1 MKISGFLR
9 QHKYRKNES
18 KIFMM
23 QNPVF
28 MRVERSFL
36 TRKKPQIRQAYIGG
50 EDFGFHRAG
59 NKHIILVCDVQRR
72 PQRMYCFD
80 ERRDVRS
87 ATVISVNSV
96 QQKQSQYKDDSVRSR
111 TFAES
116 RFRF

>member
-28 MRVERSFL
+28 MRVDRSFL

-80 ERRDVRS
+80 RRRNITNV
-87 ATVISVNSV
+87 TVIPLYTVK
-96 QQKQSQYKDDSVRSR
+96 QKRC
-111 TFAES
+111 
-116 RFRF
+116 

>member
-1 MKISGFLR
+1 MMDLVFFKPEKQTQKNHKIRSTL
-9 QHKYRKNES
+9 KS
-18 KIFMM
+18 L
-23 QNPVF
+23 F
-28 MRVERSFL
+28 MRVSRPFL
-36 TRKKPQIRQAYIGG
+36 TKKKCKTYQTYIGG
-50 EDFGFHRAG
+50 EDFGLHRAG
-59 NKHIILVCDVQRR
+59 NKHVIIVCDVQRR